1 MVLHGS
7 PPLFYTSQQLGV
19 CVCVR
24 ERADQSEGRAVVG
37 IEPGCLKLINRPV
50 RVRDSRARQQGPS
63 PWHVMLIGFVLCVCA
78 GGADIKIK

>member
-1 MVLHGS
+1 MR
-7 PPLFYTSQQLGV
+7 V
-19 CVCVR
+19 CVI
-24 ERADQSEGRAVVG
+24 ESEQIRAGGALVG
-37 IEPGCLKLINRPV
+37 IELGCLKLINRPV